1 MNEQQTVVSTSPSKL
16 NVSNASCTTPIS
28 TPEKGWTGS
37 KTKGGAKPSTYK
49 VPPSNLF
56 ETVAASTT
64 SSVLKT
70 RPQAK
75 TEETYKQL
83 LPTFEETSIK
93 NRNSRKRTLSNLSSS
108 SSSSDSDEEQN
119 NDGDDQDN
127 DDTSSSDSC
136 SSTSSS
142 GSDSSE
148 SSSDSSDCDDNDDDN
163 DDDDYD
169 SENSES
175 KSNIMLAQIYKK
187 QKCEGVLSAGPKGKH
202 LNVLQ
207 PQKEEEWGFAAV
219 AKSNPDIFGSGNSGN
234 NGKNTADIVKNIKS
248 VKRKITEHFTMMSKE
263 QEQQHQIQLEKQTLS
278 QKLANQNQTPFNQQN
293 IVLQNEKKI
302 GAIKTTDKSSTATQA
317 TVQKPTI
324 LIKYK
329 PKHTSDNIL
338 NKKAEDA
345 VGQKKAILLKSM
357 PLEKKPVHKVR
368 AEEEEEEEED
378 DDDVIP
384 YLSQKNVIKYKMM
397 EDIDKAKNV
406 EKPEELVKETEEKHP
421 WEITV
426 DENPFDSQPLPNGV
440 SQTDYDIYKVI
451 RERARKTITGAM
463 ESPRKLISKPSFTN
477 SNTERCP
484 GSIEIGKWHIETWYS
499 SPFPQEYARYTK
511 ICDNRFLIIN
521 CDFISDWL
529 SCICVSFA

>member
-368 AEEEEEEEED
+368 AEEEEEEED